1 MTQEHHNEEVKD
13 ENLESTITEN
23 ENVEETPVEEVP
35 EVTVESVTRDWTDK
49 YTRLAAEFDNYR
61 KRVAKEKQDLMLN
74 AGQDLMKALL
84 EVVDDYDRAS
94 EQLEK
99 SENVAALK
107 EGVGL
112 IFNKMVHT
120 FKSKGLAE
128 MESTGKE
135 FNADLH
141 EAIAEIPAPTPE
153 MAGKVIDTV
162 QKGYFLN
169 DKIIRHAKVVVGKG

>member
-1 MTQEHHNEEVKD
+1 
-13 ENLESTITEN
+13 
-23 ENVEETPVEEVP
+23 
-35 EVTVESVTRDWTDK
+35 
-49 YTRLAAEFDNYR
+49 
-61 KRVAKEKQDLMLN
+61 
-74 AGQDLMKALL
+74 MKALL

-99 SENVAALK
+99 SENVTALK

-112 IFNKMVHT
+112 IFNKMVHV
-120 FKSKGLAE
+120 FKTKGLTE

-141 EAIAEIPAPTPE
+141 EAIAEIPAATAE

-169 DKIIRHAKVVVGKG
+169 DKIIRHAKVVVGKA